1 MQILTTE
8 TRNRVSF
15 FERLEKDV
23 EKASIGIE
31 LRILYEKFG
40 NYCANLG
47 IIHAFGNITLSND
60 ACDEEFR
67 KVLLSNIDMSKNVCL
82 SKLDLQVTN
91 PSVLINNTNQQEQ
104 SQNISFEL
112 TECLRKTLTGEQF
125 DDLMDMIQKKADKKT
140 LAFRFEEEFEHNIV

>member
-67 KVLLSNIDMSKNVCL
+67 
-82 SKLDLQVTN
+82 
-91 PSVLINNTNQQEQ
+91 
-104 SQNISFEL
+104 
-112 TECLRKTLTGEQF
+112 
-125 DDLMDMIQKKADKKT
+125 
-140 LAFRFEEEFEHNIV
+140 

>member
-1 MQILTTE
+1 
-8 TRNRVSF
+8 
-15 FERLEKDV
+15 
-23 EKASIGIE
+23 
-31 LRILYEKFG
+31 
-40 NYCANLG
+40 
-47 IIHAFGNITLSND
+47 
-60 ACDEEFR
+60 
-67 KVLLSNIDMSKNVCL
+67 MSKNVCL

-140 LAFRFEEEFEHNIV
+140 LSEKIREFKLDVVSGVLAGIISSLIMR